1 MTTFTRE
8 KLTEIKNPQYQYY
21 KLKDENGVC
30 QFDEFCAGVEQNA
43 ADKKLLPYIFKYM
56 ERLTD
61 RQMLPK
67 EKFNHVEGIG
77 RDDVFEFKK
86 KSLRVY
92 VIKQKPDVFV
102 IMGGYKNE
110 QKKDIARIKKI
121 IKDMKIT

>member
-1 MTTFTRE
+1 MTKFARE
-8 KLTEIKNPQYQYY
+8 KFAEIKNPQYQYY

-30 QFDEFCAGVEQNA
+30 QFDEFCAEVEQNA
-43 ADKKLLPYIFKYM
+43 ADKKLLPYIWKYM
-56 ERLTD
+56 EMLTD
-61 RQMLPK
+61 RQILPE
-67 EKFNHVEGIG
+67 EKFNHVRGIG

-102 IMGGYKNE
+102 IMGGYKKE